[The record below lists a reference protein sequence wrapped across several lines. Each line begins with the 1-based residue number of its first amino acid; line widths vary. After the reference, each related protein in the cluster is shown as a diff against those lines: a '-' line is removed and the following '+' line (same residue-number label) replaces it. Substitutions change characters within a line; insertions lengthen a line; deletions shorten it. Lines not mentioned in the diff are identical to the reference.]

1 MNTTLNA
8 SNQKDE
14 VRTVR
19 DIYFG
24 KEYGKLYEKMENGK
38 CVSFTL
44 FHKLG
49 SVHYLFIKREIPL
62 HLPGSG
68 PYYDLITPYGYG
80 GPIVEAED
88 ARDKKELCQLFFRE
102 FRKYCQTENI
112 VSEFVR
118 FHPILK
124 NASDFKEWYAIDF
137 MRNTIQTRLHDTE
150 NPLMTEYS
158 PSVRRSIRK
167 ALEQGVEYRVVVSPN
182 NLDRF
187 KELYLQTMNRNQANE
202 YYYFSD
208 EYFEQCLHSLRR
220 QLVVVEVIWEGA
232 VIAMGLNFVHNGI
245 IHVHLT
251 GSLERYHHLHA
262 PIILQYALL
271 CWGMENGIRLI
282 HHGGGR
288 TNDPDDKL
296 YLYKKKYGR
305 TQELEYYT
313 GKKIWNL
320 EVYNLLCMKANV
332 EDNCSFFPAYREG
345 PITKE
350 KRKADGETGNC

>member
-1 MNTTLNA
+1 M
-8 SNQKDE
+8 
-14 VRTVR
+14 R
-19 DIYFG
+19 DIYFS
-24 KEYGKLYEKMENGK
+24 KAYGKLYEKMENGK

-49 SVHYLFIKREIPL
+49 SVHYLFIKREIPI
-62 HLPGSG
+62 HLSGSG

-88 ARDKKELCQLFFRE
+88 ASDKKELCQLFFRE

-112 VSEFVR
+112 VSEFIR

-124 NASDFKEWYAIDF
+124 NASDFEEWYAIDF
-137 MRNTIQTRLHDTE
+137 MRHTIQTRLHDTE
-150 NPLMTEYS
+150 DPLMTEYT
-158 PSVRRSIRK
+158 PSIRRYIRK
-167 ALEQGVEYRVVVSPN
+167 ALEQGVEYKVSTHPR

-187 KELYLQTMNRNQANE
+187 KELYFQTMDRNKADAF
-202 YYYFSD
+202 YYFTD
-208 EYFEQCLHSLRR
+208 DYFEQCLRLLGP
-220 QLVVVEVIWEGA
+220 QLVVVEVMWEGN
-232 VIAMGLNFVHNGI
+232 VIAMSLNFISNGA

-251 GSLERYHHLHA
+251 GSLEQYHHLHA

-271 CWGMENGIRLI
+271 CWGMENGVKLI

-313 GKKIWNL
+313 GKKIWDL
-320 EVYNLLCMKANV
+320 EVYNSLCMKVNV
-332 EDNCSFFPAYREG
+332 EDDCSFFPAYRKG

-350 KRKADGETGNC
+350 ESNAERDTGNC